1 MTPVFWIDHNPQQW
15 PTRSCKMG
23 LSVREISMFEKAP
36 MPVDLLDRTKS
47 TPLIE
52 VWYEIIQLKQLY
64 RQGWIQ
70 RDIDPGSCE
79 TVAEHTFGNAML
91 SLMLLPRHP
100 ELDALRVLKMA
111 LVHDV
116 GEAYVGDITPLDN
129 VPAEEKKARE
139 AAAIQKIFGKLPNGE
154 TLIAA
159 WEEYEAQ
166 ESEEAKFV
174 KQIDRLEFA
183 MQASVY
189 EHQGKIDGEEFYAK
203 VAAQMTSPD
212 LQNEM
217 AVLRTLVGQI

>member
-1 MTPVFWIDHNPQQW
+1 
-15 PTRSCKMG
+15 
-23 LSVREISMFEKAP
+23 MFEKAA
-36 MPVDLLDRTKS
+36 MPVELLDRSMS

-52 VWYEIIQLKQLY
+52 VWYEIIQLKQLF

-70 RDIDPGSCE
+70 RGIDPGSCE

-116 GEAYVGDITPLDN
+116 GEAYVGDITPSDN

-139 AAAIQKIFGKLPNGE
+139 EAAIQKILGKLPHGE
-154 TLIAA
+154 SLIDV

-166 ESEEAKFV
+166 QTEEAKFV

-189 EHQGKIDGEEFYAK
+189 EHQGKIDGDEFYEK
-203 VAAQMTSPD
+203 VAEQMTSPD
-212 LQNEM
+212 LINEM
-217 AVLRTLVGQI
+217 AVLRTLVGKNADNQPDKLKD

>member
-1 MTPVFWIDHNPQQW
+1 
-15 PTRSCKMG
+15 
-23 LSVREISMFEKAP
+23 MFEKAP
-36 MPVDLLDRTKS
+36 IPVDLLDRSKS

-52 VWYEIIQLKQLY
+52 VWYEIIQLKQLF

-70 RDIDPGSCE
+70 RGIDPGTCE

-100 ELDALRVLKMA
+100 ELDALRVLMMA

-116 GEAYVGDITPLDN
+116 GEAYVGDITPADN

-139 AAAIQKIFGKLPNGE
+139 AAAIHKILGKLPHGE
-154 TLIAA
+154 GLIEV

-166 ESEEAKFV
+166 QTDEAKFV

-189 EHQGKIDGEEFYAK
+189 EHQGKIDGDEFYEK
-203 VAAQMTSPD
+203 VAQQMTSPD
-212 LQNEM
+212 LQAEM
-217 AVLRTLVGQI
+217 AALRTLVGKGS